1 MSERISHR
9 TLHVYKIRRPLAVLF
24 KHTEKAIVRGYF
36 PVVIP
41 FLSVTSYLVSVVEP
55 KR

>member
-9 TLHVYKIRRPLAVLF
+9 TLHVYKSRPLAVLF
-24 KHTEKAIVRGYF
+24 KHTEKATVSGHF

-41 FLSVTSYLVSVVEP
+41 FLRVTSYLVSVVEP

>member
-9 TLHVYKIRRPLAVLF
+9 TLHVYKSRPLAVLF
-24 KHTEKAIVRGYF
+24 EHTEKAIVGGHF

-41 FLSVTSYLVSVVEP
+41 FLSVASYLVSVVEP